1 MEQPAAAA
9 LYTIELSNLEIA
21 AMLVI
26 VMGLVVAIVGSL
38 ALLVKRNQNFIS
50 GFASSSQKQLGK

>member
-1 MEQPAAAA
+1 MEQSATAT
-9 LYTIELSNLEIA
+9 LYTIELNNLEIA

-50 GFASSSQKQLGK
+50 DFTSSSDK

>member
-1 MEQPAAAA
+1 MEQSATAA
-9 LYTIELSNLEIA
+9 LYTIELNNLEIA

-50 GFASSSQKQLGK
+50 DFTSSSDK